1 MIVKQNTKGV
11 LILANNA
18 IVTLITGAERG
29 LGLQYAKNLGKAGQT
44 IIIGAYDMTA
54 GQTALQE
61 LQSAGISASLS
72 HYDITSEA
80 SVEETMATIK
90 AKYGYL
96 NILLNNAGISSPAFE
111 KPSETSDAH
120 IEKCFTTNFYG
131 TNRVIRAAVPLLQA
145 ADWAKVINITSDL
158 GSLSRAMDP
167 KYGYSQINDLPYQ
180 ASKTAVNALT
190 MAYAKEFAGTNIT
203 VNSVNPGMTATDLIN
218 KKAFE
223 ANGAQSVEAGAK
235 AATDL
240 ALAKGNNVTGQFLEA
255 AGRIAW

>member
-1 MIVKQNTKGV
+1 MANKPIVS
-11 LILANNA
+11 
-18 IVTLITGAERG
+18 LITGAERG
-29 LGLQYAKNLGKAGQT
+29 LGLQYAKNLGKAGHV

-54 GQTALQE
+54 GAAALKELQDAGLTAL
-61 LQSAGISASLS
+61 LC
-72 HYDITSEA
+72 HCDITDQA
-80 SVEETMATIK
+80 AVDETMATIK

-120 IEKCFTTNFYG
+120 IEKCFATNFYG
-131 TNRVIRAAVPLLQA
+131 TNRVIRAAVPLLEA
-145 ADWAKVINITSDL
+145 ADWAKVINMTSDL
-158 GSLSRAMDP
+158 SSLTRAMDA
-167 KYGYSQINDLPYQ
+167 KYGYSKINDLPYQ

-190 MAYAKEFAGTNIT
+190 MGYAKEFAGTHIT
-203 VNSVNPGMTATDLIN
+203 VNSVNPGMTATDLVN

-240 ALAKGNNVTGQFLEA
+240 ALAKSNDVNGEFLEA
-255 AGRIAW
+255 AGKIAW